1 MKPEI
6 LFVTILSIIL
16 VTFSYGFLAGVYE
29 YFPYNELSNIKK
41 IILNED
47 TDKSIITSTS
57 FEKFDI
63 NSIIEIETKEDLNDK
78 KTSLIK
84 YIWKNQMPT
93 KLPTNI
99 EENFIDDNFRDVK
112 NLQQIDKITIEMEHG
127 INSIAYLF
135 IPYESNNKLIIYH
148 QGHGG
153 DFLLGKN
160 TIQFFLKN
168 GYTIAAFSMPLVGMN
183 NQPIV
188 NLEHLGPIK
197 FTGHKQFQLLE
208 TDDFSPISYFF
219 TPINYTLNYL
229 DDNYDFTSYY
239 MIGISGGGWTST
251 IYPAVDT
258 RISKSFAINGSLPL
272 FLRVNPEDVGD
283 YEQFHPDLLKIT
295 NYLEL
300 YIMSSYG
307 ENREFTQIFN
317 KYDPCCF
324 AGLKYEHYEVELQ
337 QIINKLGKGNFS
349 VISDDTHN
357 QHVISDFSLE
367 LIEKNLKK

>member
-29 YFPYNELSNIKK
+29 YFPYNELNNIKK

-219 TPINYTLNYL
+219 TPIN
-229 DDNYDFTSYY
+229 
-239 MIGISGGGWTST
+239 
-251 IYPAVDT
+251 
-258 RISKSFAINGSLPL
+258 
-272 FLRVNPEDVGD
+272 
-283 YEQFHPDLLKIT
+283 
-295 NYLEL
+295 
-300 YIMSSYG
+300 
-307 ENREFTQIFN
+307 
-317 KYDPCCF
+317 
-324 AGLKYEHYEVELQ
+324 
-337 QIINKLGKGNFS
+337 
-349 VISDDTHN
+349 
-357 QHVISDFSLE
+357 
-367 LIEKNLKK
+367 